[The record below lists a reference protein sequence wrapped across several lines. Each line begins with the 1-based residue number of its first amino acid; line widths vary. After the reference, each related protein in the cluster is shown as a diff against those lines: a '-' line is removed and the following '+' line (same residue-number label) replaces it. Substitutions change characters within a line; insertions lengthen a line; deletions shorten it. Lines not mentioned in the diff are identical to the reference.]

1 MITLLLCAT
10 RCPDAGIRIGHAAG
24 VLSPSLSSPG
34 YAMSKVKWWKSQRE
48 RNSRFVTE
56 DMLTRDERDSG
67 EGARINK
74 WLQLADQILGNT
86 DDDDPARSPA

>member
-1 MITLLLCAT
+1 
-10 RCPDAGIRIGHAAG
+10 
-24 VLSPSLSSPG
+24 
-34 YAMSKVKWWKSQRE
+34 MSKVKWWKPQRE

-56 DMLTRDERDSG
+56 DMLTKDERDSG

-86 DDDDPARSPA
+86 DDDDPAPSAA